1 MRKIIKNKEPKEWTE
16 YRLTPNVDYQS
27 MPALRESLL
36 QEQGYICA
44 YCMRRIP
51 HKDYNSNENSRIDHM
66 LSRENHSDKKLEYQN
81 MVICCPGAIS
91 DSFHCDKLK
100 GEQDISF
107 SLFDDLFISTLKY
120 QTKTGKIESSNPV
133 WDKEIDSILNLN
145 NEILKANRLATLN
158 GVIEAL
164 SSRHWTS
171 GEIRKK
177 LVEWDNKNKEGKF
190 KPYCGIIIWFLNKK
204 KSSLIK

>member
-27 MPALRESLL
+27 IPALRESLL

>member
-1 MRKIIKNKEPKEWTE
+1 
-16 YRLTPNVDYQS
+16 
-27 MPALRESLL
+27 
-36 QEQGYICA
+36 
-44 YCMRRIP
+44 
-51 HKDYNSNENSRIDHM
+51 M

-190 KPYCGIIIWFLNKK
+190 KPYCGIIILNKK